1 MENFTHSVEELE
13 LHFIPASILW
23 MGAVGIRTVCVR
35 GCHLEGT
42 ERLQPLVEK
51 NFGRVL
57 YLTERREEEVMVEGN
72 KEMETPSVREGGKRG
87 GTEVEGN
94 NHSLKKEFQ
103 PHNLNSATRQ
113 LDKEID
119 VNIDKEIVDVNI
131 LQSNAISPSVHNFK
145 GNSVKDEPMLVLRKT
160 EVMSPLLA
168 RDSKQ
173 SLLKVAPPKT
183 SCVSELTT
191 ERSVCSALETRSR
204 ERLLWVSDTDSE
216 SESKFR
222 RPSECLPG
230 LKRLTT
236 RLHMSR
242 PLSQPPSLT
251 NTKQKAPPQVPK
263 SNGSRPSTD
272 VIVLSSSE
280 EAEIPLKEGS
290 GAVCGKEKEVE
301 VKMSEEDSAVNLTMD
316 SITVSSSPLH
326 NPLPSFVCDSVAI
339 TGVVSGR
346 SRVDVPRMGEWVTEG
361 DVRGVREG
369 DVGGVKEVGE
379 VREVGEEDG
388 SDEGIVMDVGV
399 ESDSGDGG
407 SVIVVESGDEGRGW
421 LHHRLRHKRNQFSE
435 RIHCCGMELSRK
447 DLNTL
452 LPNQCLN
459 DQVQFWP
466 CSYFLVFSKY
476 VTVFSPIFIYT
487 L

>member
-57 YLTERREEEVMVEGN
+57 YLTERREEEMMVEGN
-72 KEMETPSVREGGKRG
+72 KEMERPSVREGEKRG
-87 GTEVEGN
+87 STEVKGN

-103 PHNLNSATRQ
+103 LHNLNSATRQ

-131 LQSNAISPSVHNFK
+131 LQSNAISPAVHNFK
-145 GNSVKDEPMLVLRKT
+145 GNSVKDEPMLVLKKT

-173 SLLKVAPPKT
+173 SLLKVTPPKT

-191 ERSVCSALETRSR
+191 ERSVCSALDTRSR
-204 ERLLWVSDTDSE
+204 EKLLWVSDTDSE

-346 SRVDVPRMGEWVTEG
+346 SRVDVPRMGEGVREG
-361 DVRGVREG
+361 DVRGVREGDVRRLKEEGDMRGVREG

-435 RIHCCGMELSRK
+435 RIHCCGMELSCK

-459 DQVQFWP
+459 DQVQF
-466 CSYFLVFSKY
+466 
-476 VTVFSPIFIYT
+476 
-487 L
+487 